1 MVATLNFTHDFI
13 GDARAKVAAAL
24 QCVRNVAQE
33 IAPVAGCE
41 RCGGLHDGCELL
53 VGEAHHHASLL
64 IDDIRY
70 PDRRWL
76 SIHRRSLHNPKTAA
90 KGLREIMP
98 VGDVAA
104 AARSPTGSTR
114 HVSVHSAE
122 KTRQCAGCAARKRA
136 SSAFAAASSRRNA
149 VITGPNSLSIFANS
163 SCSSAA

>member
-76 SIHRRSLHNPKTAA
+76 SDHPPAPHNPKKDT
-90 KGLREIMP
+90 KRMRRISPGRE
-98 VGDVAA
+98 
-104 AARSPTGSTR
+104 R
-114 HVSVHSAE
+114 
-122 KTRQCAGCAARKRA
+122 
-136 SSAFAAASSRRNA
+136 
-149 VITGPNSLSIFANS
+149 
-163 SCSSAA
+163 